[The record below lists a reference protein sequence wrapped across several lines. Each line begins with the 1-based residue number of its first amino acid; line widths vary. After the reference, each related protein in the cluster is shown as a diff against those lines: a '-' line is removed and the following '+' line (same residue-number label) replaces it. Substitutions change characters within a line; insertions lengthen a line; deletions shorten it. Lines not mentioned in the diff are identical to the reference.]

1 MLLIFCY
8 VSYQYLLF
16 LQACRLFF
24 VQCARKKSI
33 VFVRF
38 EKRIVT
44 FVSSLWINGAYYAA
58 NFSYLLRLFGTAN
71 ICMA

>member
-1 MLLIFCY
+1 MLIIFCY

-16 LQACRLFF
+16 LQACQLFF
-24 VQCARKKSI
+24 VQCARKKNT

-44 FVSSLWINGAYYAA
+44 FVSSLWINGAYCAA
-58 NFSYLLRLFGTAN
+58 NFSYLLRLFGITKIYTA
-71 ICMA
+71 

>member
-24 VQCARKKSI
+24 VQCAIKKNI

-44 FVSSLWINGAYYAA
+44 FVSSLWINGAYCAA
-58 NFSYLLRLFGTAN
+58 NFSYMLHLFGTAN
-71 ICMA
+71 IYMA

>member
-16 LQACRLFF
+16 SQACRLFF
-24 VQCARKKSI
+24 VQCARKENI

-44 FVSSLWINGAYYAA
+44 FVSSLWINSAYCAE

>member
-16 LQACRLFF
+16 LQACRSFF
-24 VQCARKKSI
+24 VQCARKKNI

-44 FVSSLWINGAYYAA
+44 FVSLLWINGAYCAA

>member
-1 MLLIFCY
+1 MLIIFCY
-8 VSYQYLLF
+8 VSYQCLLF

-24 VQCARKKSI
+24 VQCARKKNT

-44 FVSSLWINGAYYAA
+44 FVSSLWINGAHCAVS
-58 NFSYLLRLFGTAN
+58 FSYLLHLFGITKIYTA
-71 ICMA
+71 

>member
-1 MLLIFCY
+1 MLIIFCY

-16 LQACRLFF
+16 LQACQLFF
-24 VQCARKKSI
+24 VQCARKKNT

-44 FVSSLWINGAYYAA
+44 FVSLLWINGAYCAA
-58 NFSYLLRLFGTAN
+58 NFSYLLRLFATAT
-71 ICMA
+71 ICTS

>member
-16 LQACRLFF
+16 LQAYRLFF
-24 VQCARKKSI
+24 VQCARKKNI

-44 FVSSLWINGAYYAA
+44 FVSSLWINGACCAA